1 MTSLAKK
8 GTFRWLAGSPAPGR
22 AGRGLDRAYG
32 RLLKG
37 TKRGTSHLRF
47 HLRSLLS
54 LAVLFACAAC
64 LVCHAMASFGRH
76 LTRSMTRLLAMPPTQ
91 MSEARYEHDSGMVA
105 CRASKLRSSWL
116 SGSAEG
122 HIGFAVGVICCKW
135 PPTKPHR
142 QSHDLRS
149 EMQRLLSHGAL
160 RLRDQ

>member
-1 MTSLAKK
+1 MCGVFGLSCHGELRTASNKAYDTAMT
-8 GTFRWLAGSPAPGR
+8 
-22 AGRGLDRAYG
+22 
-32 RLLKG
+32 
-37 TKRGTSHLRF
+37 
-47 HLRSLLS
+47 
-54 LAVLFACAAC
+54 
-64 LVCHAMASFGRH
+64 
-76 LTRSMTRLLAMPPTQ
+76 PTQ
-91 MSEARYEHDSGMVA
+91 MSEARYEHDSGMIA
-105 CRASKLRSSWL
+105 CRGSKLRSSWL